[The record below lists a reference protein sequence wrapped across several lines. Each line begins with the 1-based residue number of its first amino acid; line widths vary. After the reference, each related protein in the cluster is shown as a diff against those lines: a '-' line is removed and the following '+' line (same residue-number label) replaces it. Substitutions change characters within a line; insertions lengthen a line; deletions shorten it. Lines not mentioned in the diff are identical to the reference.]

1 MWEMLMS
8 SQKQRKKTQEWRK
21 DRQRK
26 GRGEN
31 ILKKARGDDEVQGT
45 VGGTNSRLED
55 NPLSLPRGLQRKE
68 AGQRK
73 VCAVQGRGGLLGEN
87 GFDNLLAS
95 RPSLPAKLSQSL
107 FNGKASPKGSRC
119 GWNQFK
125 CEGAGA
131 SSGSLPHF
139 FSSFFFSSSCRCP
152 VAPQL
157 GSCTQVC
164 SLGTILKTVLIK
176 DIGHCSCLSSKRL
189 FLTKY

>member
-1 MWEMLMS
+1 MGNARVKTEETWI
-8 SQKQRKKTQEWRK
+8 KQRKKTQEWRK

-26 GRGEN
+26 DRGEN
-31 ILKKARGDDEVQGT
+31 ILEKARGDDEVQGT

-55 NPLSLPRGLQRKE
+55 NPLSLPGGVQRKE

-73 VCAVQGRGGLLGEN
+73 VCAMQGQGGLLGEN
-87 GFDNLLAS
+87 AFDNLLAS

-131 SSGSLPHF
+131 SSGSLPPF
-139 FSSFFFSSSCRCP
+139 FSSFFFFLP
-152 VAPQL
+152 HPAGVQWPPNWGAAPRSAPWGQF
-157 GSCTQVC
+157 S
-164 SLGTILKTVLIK
+164 
-176 DIGHCSCLSSKRL
+176 RL
-189 FLTKY
+189 Y